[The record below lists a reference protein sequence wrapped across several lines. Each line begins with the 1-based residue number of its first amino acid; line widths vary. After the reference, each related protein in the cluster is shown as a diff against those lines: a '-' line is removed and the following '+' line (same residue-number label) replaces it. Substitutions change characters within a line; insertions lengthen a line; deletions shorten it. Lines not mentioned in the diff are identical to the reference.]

1 MKMKHYFLQSLLIL
15 FLGAIFGL
23 VYNALSPSGIPLFA
37 AQETAIAGFRIMTTD
52 EVMLYMKEKKESLVI
67 VDARSPEEF
76 SLGHIPGAINIPDT
90 DVESA
95 FPKYQEK
102 LKKAELIIVY
112 CSGGSCGSS
121 EEVASQLIKKGISVS
136 KVAVH
141 QDGLPGWIRAKNP
154 LEFGNKK

>member
-1 MKMKHYFLQSLLIL
+1 MRRYLIQAVGILVLGSL
-15 FLGAIFGL
+15 FGF

-37 AQETAIAGFRIMTTD
+37 AQDSTITGFKMMTTD
-52 EVMLYMKEKKESLVI
+52 EIMLYMKEKKVAILV
-67 VDARSPEEF
+67 VDARSPEEYG
-76 SLGHIPGAINIPDT
+76 LGHIPGAINIPDT
-90 DVESA
+90 DVENNYK
-95 FPKYQEK
+95 KYVDK

-121 EEVASQLIKKGISVS
+121 EEVASQLIKRGIPAS

-154 LEFGNKK
+154 IEYGEGK

>member
-1 MKMKHYFLQSLLIL
+1 MKYYFIQALLIL

-23 VYNALSPSGIPLFA
+23 VYNAISPSGIPLFA
-37 AQETAIAGFRIMTTD
+37 AQDTTVTGFKMMTT
-52 EVMLYMKEKKESLVI
+52 EEIMLYMKEKKVEIII

-90 DVESA
+90 DVENN
-95 FPKYQEK
+95 FVKYQEK

-141 QDGLPGWIRAKNP
+141 QEGLPGWIRAKNP
-154 LEFGNKK
+154 IEYGNGI

>member
-1 MKMKHYFLQSLLIL
+1 MKHYFVQALVIL
-15 FLGAIFGL
+15 VLGSIFGL

-37 AQETAIAGFRIMTTD
+37 AQDATVTGFKLMTTD
-52 EVMLYMKEKKESLVI
+52 EVMLYMKEKKISIIV

-76 SLGHIPGAINIPDT
+76 GLGHIPGAINIPDT
-90 DVESA
+90 DVENYYN
-95 FPKYQEK
+95 KYQDR

-121 EEVASQLIKKGISVS
+121 EEVASQLIKKGIPVS

-141 QDGLPGWIRAKNP
+141 QDGLPGWIKAKNP
-154 LEFGNKK
+154 IEFGDGK